1 MLKSKF
7 KVHTQNVSETKV
19 AAELLL
25 GVAISKLRGYMY
37 NMEHGYNI
45 FWKTPSTNRT
55 SSYLGRYISGGQTA
69 PASSP
74 PCFVLHITKTH
85 VSSSIGFLMICQQ
98 NGDKQYRYEFRAKQF
113 TTEHLQYY
121 RYCI

>member
-1 MLKSKF
+1 MPKSKF

-25 GVAISKLRGYMY
+25 RVAISKLRGYMY

-74 PCFVLHITKTH
+74 LCFVLHIAKTH

-98 NGDKQYRYEFRAKQF
+98 NGY
-113 TTEHLQYY
+113 
-121 RYCI
+121 